1 MRQVVAGLLFLV
13 ILIQCK
19 APKPYQFHLPFSKK
33 SEKIHSNKFVP
44 GAEEEDP
51 FFDTLTYFEK
61 EQEKEALYSPE
72 FKAKN
77 LNLGLAG
84 SPSDS
89 SIVPI
94 DPEIL
99 KRDTSQLSPR
109 NSTIQKT
116 SSLAQISF
124 FSALATIALF
134 LLPLSYPAL
143 GSFLFLAAAASALT
157 TGLIAIQ
164 RIRKKNQGGYGMA
177 VFGASIGGLVLS
189 ILAILIFY
197 GYVINQ

>member
-1 MRQVVAGLLFLV
+1 MLT
-13 ILIQCK
+13 QCK
-19 APKPYQFHLPFSKK
+19 APRPYQFHLPFSKK
-33 SEKIHSNKFVP
+33 SEKSHSNEFIP

-51 FFDTLTYFEK
+51 FFDTLSYFEK

-99 KRDTSQLSPR
+99 KSDTSQLSPR
-109 NSTIQKT
+109 NSTLQKT

-124 FSALATIALF
+124 FSAWAAIALF
-134 LLPLSYPAL
+134 LLPLSYPVL

-164 RIRKKNQGGYGMA
+164 RIRKKNQSGYGMA
-177 VFGASIGGLVLS
+177 VFGASIGGLVLF
-189 ILAILIFY
+189 ILTILTLYAYI
-197 GYVINQ
+197 IDK